1 MYITLSPSLATFF
14 SGHLDWLLRNQFIQC
29 VLFNWFHV
37 PVPAVQPI
45 AWEVTAAATTRQ
57 WQWQIYADNAAT
69 RTRTAV
75 ARDATQLDRSPFQQR
90 AHTAAV
96 AVGDVYFM
104 VTPLLFIDSGR
115 RTRRRHQPHPHDIIT
130 RQHHPV
136 RFIIIILNKIEMQRF
151 RFDPWRF
158 VDKYCPLSCVYVVFL
173 FTETH
178 LCLTCLITDVVWF

>member
-1 MYITLSPSLATFF
+1 MFLSPPPCSRSPEKSPQQPPRD
-14 SGHLDWLLRNQFIQC
+14 SGNDRYMQTMRQQGRGQQQHETRHNWTDL
-29 VLFNWFHV
+29 LFNTV
-37 PVPAVQPI
+37 
-45 AWEVTAAATTRQ
+45 
-57 WQWQIYADNAAT
+57 
-69 RTRTAV
+69 
-75 ARDATQLDRSPFQQR
+75 

-115 RTRRRHQPHPHDIIT
+115 RTRRRHQPHPHDIIIT

-151 RFDPWRF
+151 HFDPWRF

-173 FTETH
+173 FTATH
-178 LCLTCLITDVVWF
+178 LCLTCLITNVV